1 MAKITLLGTGYAVP
15 EEGHDN
21 THFFIQQGSHGVLV
35 DCGTNPMPNMR
46 RAGIELD
53 SVTDLILTHF
63 HPDHASGMPMLLMS
77 MWLKGRKAPLDIY
90 GNPHTLE
97 RARTLMDMFDWQ
109 TWPNFY
115 PTHFHLIPQP
125 ALSPVINSPDLRIL
139 ASPVKHL
146 IPTTGLRIE
155 FVPEGKTAA
164 YSCDTEPVQAVV
176 DLAKGADILFHEA
189 AGPSIGHSSPQQA
202 GEIARKAGARMLYLI
217 HTSPR
222 EELYAGMLEQAA
234 SAFGGEVHLAHDS
247 EEIELKVR
255 DYQPLRNGSH
265 SEYSLSKRP

>member
-1 MAKITLLGTGYAVP
+1 MAKIILLGTGYAVP

-21 THFFIQQGSHGVLV
+21 THFFIKQGTRGVLV
-35 DCGTNPMPNMR
+35 DCGTNPIPNLR

-53 SVTDLILTHF
+53 SITDLILTHF

-77 MWLKGRKAPLDIY
+77 MWLLGRKAPLNVH

-97 RARTLMDMFDWQ
+97 RARALMDMFDWQ

-115 PTHFHLIPQP
+115 PTQFHLIPEN
-125 ALSPVINSPDLRIL
+125 ALTPVIINPDLRIL

-146 IPTTGLRIE
+146 IPTIGLRIE
-155 FVPEGKTAA
+155 FIPQARVVA

-176 DLAKGADILFHEA
+176 DLALGADILFHEA

-202 GEIARKAGARMLYLI
+202 GEIALKAGARLLYLI
-217 HTSPR
+217 HTPPR
-222 EELYAGMLEQAA
+222 KDLQAIILEQA
-234 SAFGGEVHLAHDS
+234 SRAFGGEVFLACDS
-247 EEIELKVR
+247 QEIQIK
-255 DYQPLRNGSH
+255 
-265 SEYSLSKRP
+265 

>member
-21 THFFIQQGSHGVLV
+21 THFFIQQGGCGVLV
-35 DCGTNPMPNMR
+35 DCGTNPIPKLR

-53 SVTDLILTHF
+53 SITDLILTHF

-77 MWLKGRKAPLDIY
+77 MWLLGRKAPLEIH
-90 GNPHTLE
+90 GNQHTLE
-97 RARTLMDMFDWQ
+97 RSRVLMDMFDWQ

-115 PTHFHLIPQP
+115 PTHFHLIPQS
-125 ALSPVINSPDLRIL
+125 ALSPVIDSPDLRIL

-146 IPTTGLRIE
+146 IPTIGLRIE
-155 FVPEGKTAA
+155 FVPEARIVA

-176 DLAKGADILFHEA
+176 DLAQGADILFHEA

-202 GEIARKAGARMLYLI
+202 GEIARKAGVRQLYLI

-222 EELYAGMLEQAA
+222 QELYAAMLEQAA
-234 SAFGGEVHLAHDS
+234 REYGGEVHLARDS
-247 EEIELKVR
+247 EEIQIK
-255 DYQPLRNGSH
+255 
-265 SEYSLSKRP
+265 